1 MESRGLSSNRIASSP
16 TVVLVEKK
24 ETEEKESVLILKLR
38 ARPHLRWAEGTVDN
52 ENQGKKSSKR
62 CCIFHKNKAFGE
74 SDSEESE
81 SDTETARKQENDP
94 RRVKNFQRFHA

>member
-1 MESRGLSSNRIASSP
+1 MESLSSNQTATSP
-16 TVVLVEKK
+16 TVVVVEKK
-24 ETEEKESVLILKLR
+24 ETQEKENVLILKLR
-38 ARPHLRWAEGTVDN
+38 TKPNLRWAEDTIDN

-81 SDTETARKQENDP
+81 SDTETARKKDIDP